1 MNNYDDCMAKI
12 SSWMHEGDGPC
23 YEDSLVALQ

>member
-12 SSWMHEGDGPC
+12 SSWKREGDGPC